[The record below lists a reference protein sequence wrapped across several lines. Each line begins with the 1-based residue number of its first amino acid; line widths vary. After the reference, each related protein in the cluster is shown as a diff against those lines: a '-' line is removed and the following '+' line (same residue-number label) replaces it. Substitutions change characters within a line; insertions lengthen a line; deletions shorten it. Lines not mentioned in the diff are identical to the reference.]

1 MTVRGFNE
9 LDFPAIRSI
18 YIKAKH
24 DELQF
29 ESRNFEITPLEDD
42 AVILPPSKNRLY

>member
-9 LDFPAIRSI
+9 LDFSAVCSI
-18 YIKAKH
+18 YIEAKH

-29 ESRNFEITPLEDD
+29 ENRNFEITPLE
-42 AVILPPSKNRLY
+42 